1 MFKINLADY
10 ADSAWAT
17 CFQETAETILGIKAD
32 DLGELKNSVSSFNFK
47 HFDSKLKTCFGFFL
61 E

>member
-1 MFKINLADY
+1 LADY

-32 DLGELKNSVSSFNFK
+32 DLGELKNSVSSFDFK
-47 HFDSKLKTCFGFFL
+47 QFYSKLKTYFGFFI